1 MRIEMK
7 AEEIASLILKA
18 GALSIRDTENKEEP
32 FLYASGNWGPGYVMI
47 KGLVGQKKIIRPLI
61 AQLAFKIAQ
70 EVPDLNFIAG
80 NVTGGQIPGWEIS
93 EVLESIL
100 GRTIPYVYIRS
111 ARKKGGHKELIT
123 GDKNN
128 PEILPGMKAVDVEE
142 LVNYAQ
148 TTCNAVEA
156 LRVKYVCNHA
166 ATILTYGNPNAV
178 KNLKENNIKLIHLL
192 TLNELLRVA
201 EGAKFFEKRLIENYR
216 LFLKDPLKWQ
226 TDRGYEPIKEGGTL

>member
-1 MRIEMK
+1 MNTK
-7 AEEIASLILKA
+7 EIALTILQA
-18 GALSIRDTENKEEP
+18 GAVSIRDTDNGEKA

-47 KGLVGQKKIIRPLI
+47 KGLVGQKKTMRPLI
-61 AQLAFKIAQ
+61 EQLAIKVAD

-80 NVTGGQIPGWEIS
+80 NVTGGQIPGWGIS
-93 EVLESIL
+93 EALEPVL

-128 PEILPGMKAVDVEE
+128 PEIQPGMKAVDVEE
-142 LVNYAQ
+142 LVNFAQ

-166 ATILTYGNPNAV
+166 ATILTYENPNAI
-178 KNLKENNIKLIHLL
+178 KSLHENNIKLIHLL
-192 TLNELLRVA
+192 TLKELLQTA
-201 EGAKFFEKRLIENYR
+201 EEENVFEKRIIENYR

-226 TDRGYEPIKEGGTL
+226 ADRGLEPVKEGGTQ